1 MIKKNSLRHLRTR
14 WIFLL
19 LTGFLLSGAICCSH
33 NKPPTV
39 VLIGEARAV
48 GTIIDGTV
56 TFEPG
61 ENQAGSYIIVTKA
74 FFLQATWAT
83 KEVVVL
89 RKEIE
94 RLRKII
100 EAGDPR

>member
-1 MIKKNSLRHLRTR
+1 M
-14 WIFLL
+14 
-19 LTGFLLSGAICCSH
+19 LSGAICCNH

-48 GTIIDGTV
+48 GTVIAGAV
-56 TFEPG
+56 AFEPAEDQG
-61 ENQAGSYIIVTKA
+61 GSYIIVTKA

-89 RKEIE
+89 RKEVE

-100 EAGDPR
+100 EVGEPR

>member
-1 MIKKNSLRHLRTR
+1 MIKTSSSTHLWTR
-14 WIFLL
+14 WTSRLL
-19 LTGFLLSGAICCSH
+19 IAFLLSGAICCSH
-33 NKPPTV
+33 SKPPTV

-48 GTIIDGTV
+48 GTIAAGV
-56 TFEPG
+56 VAFEPG

-74 FFLQATWAT
+74 LFLQAAWAT

-89 RKEIE
+89 RKEID
-94 RLRKII
+94 RLKKII